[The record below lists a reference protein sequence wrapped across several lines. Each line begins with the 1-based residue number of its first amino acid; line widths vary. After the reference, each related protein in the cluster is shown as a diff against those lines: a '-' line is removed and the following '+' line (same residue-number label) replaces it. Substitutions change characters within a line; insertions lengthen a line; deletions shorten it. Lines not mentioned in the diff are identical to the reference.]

1 MRGVEQVPWLYDALC
16 SLLELTGLRRWR
28 GWLVAQA
35 RGTVLEVGCGT
46 GRNLPLYPAGQAPI
60 ALEID
65 AAMIATAR
73 RRAPGVLFVQASAEA
88 LPFRDGAFDTVV
100 SSLVFCSVPD
110 VPRGLAEVH
119 RVLAIDGA
127 LCMVEH
133 VRHRHG
139 LLGWLQDRL
148 TPTWKWA
155 AGGCVL
161 NRDTEGAVTRA
172 GFTLELG
179 SLRAQGIMRRFRTA
193 KR

>member
-16 SLLELTGLRRWR
+16 SLLEFTGLRRWR

-65 AAMIATAR
+65 AAMIAAAR
-73 RRAPGVLFVQASAEA
+73 RRAPGVLFVRASAEA
-88 LPFRDGAFDTVV
+88 LPFRDGAFDTVL

-119 RVLAIDGA
+119 RVLAVDGA
-127 LCMVEH
+127 LCMLEH

-139 LLGWLQDRL
+139 LAGL
-148 TPTWKWA
+148 A
-155 AGGCVL
+155 AGPP
-161 NRDTEGAVTRA
+161 DAD
-172 GFTLELG
+172 LEVG
-179 SLRAQGIMRRFRTA
+179 GRGLRAQPRHRGRRDPGGLHPGGRLPA
-193 KR
+193 RAGHHAALPGR